1 MGTTM
6 APGFDF
12 DDFEAGNYL
21 ELLKVYP
28 AAEEWLK
35 VLCDVKSQE

>member
-12 DDFEAGNYL
+12 ADFQAGDRA
-21 ELLKVYP
+21 ELTAAYP
-28 AAEEWLK
+28 AFAEMIGRLTAG
-35 VLCDVKSQE
+35 